1 MVNFELRQ
9 LSHFVA
15 IAEAGSY
22 RRAASRLF
30 TAQPALSVSIR
41 KLEEALGVQVFVRGN
56 RGVALTPA
64 GQAFLADARGALG
77 HAIQGR
83 QSARMAALGEVGL
96 VRLGFVGSAAYG
108 LLPQNLPRFLAMY
121 PSARLELVEG
131 TTVSTLDKLRADKLD
146 IGIVRTPIKPA
157 SDLDIIDIQADDL
170 IAAVP
175 KGHPLAGRRRIGLA
189 ELRHEPFILFSQEY
203 VPGLCAAV
211 NSACNSAGFTPRLA
225 QEATQAQT
233 MIGLV
238 GSGLGV
244 ALVPGVIAAYTSPQV
259 KFLAL
264 SDAKARSCLMVSLAA
279 RRDGLSQAAIKL
291 KAVLTG
297 FGVTDELLHRGS

>member
-56 RGVALTPA
+56 RGVALTAA
-64 GQAFLADARGALG
+64 GEAFLADARGALG
-77 HAIQGR
+77 HAVQGR
-83 QSARMAALGEVGL
+83 QSARMAGLGELGL
-96 VRLGFVGSAAYG
+96 VRLGFVGSAAYS
-108 LLPQNLPRFLAMY
+108 LLPENLPRFLALY

-131 TTVSTLDKLRADKLD
+131 TTVSTLDKLRAGKLD
-146 IGIVRTPIKPA
+146 IGIVRTSVDEA
-157 SDLDIIDIQADDL
+157 ADLDITDIQADDL

-175 KGHPLAGRRRIGLA
+175 KGHPLAGRRRVALG
-189 ELRHEPFILFSQEY
+189 ELRNEPFIIFSQDY
-203 VPGLCAAV
+203 VPGLRAAV
-211 NSACNSAGFTPRLA
+211 DKACNAAGFAPRLA

-264 SDAKARSCLMVSLAA
+264 SDAQLRSCLTVSLAS

-291 KAVLTG
+291 RSVLTG
-297 FGVTDELLHRGS
+297 QQ